1 MNTPANQVKSPFVER
16 LPCKLSVHEKDLAA
30 DSLAHAV
37 NERDALTL
45 EKALSAQRYAKSI
58 KEVDRKIGDLAE
70 AVRTGVEY
78 RQIAVK
84 ERPSFERNV
93 IEVIRLDT
101 NEVCGQRVMRG
112 DERQTAMF
120 PKPATNGNGGQLPLE
135 ALDAAPSTLT
145 EQYGALSEPLG
156 PDEPIPYDVV
166 HGGPGDDDSDDDSDD
181 DADEVVDDDEAE
193 AAISSH

>member
-1 MNTPANQVKSPFVER
+1 MTTQPTQKSPFVER
-16 LPCKLSVHEKDLAA
+16 LPCKLTAHEKDQAA
-30 DSLAHAV
+30 DSLAHSV

-45 EKALSAQRYAKSI
+45 EKALAAQRYAKEI
-58 KEVDRKIGDLAE
+58 KACDRKIGDLAE

-78 RQIAVK
+78 RQVPVK

-120 PKPATNGNGGQLPLE
+120 PKAASNGNGGQLPLE

-145 EQYGALSEPLG
+145 EQYAALEREELEPLG
-156 PDEPIPYDVV
+156 PDDEN
-166 HGGPGDDDSDDDSDD
+166 DDDSDDDT
-181 DADEVVDDDEAE
+181 DEVVDDDEAE

>member
-1 MNTPANQVKSPFVER
+1 MPTPANQVKSPFVER
-16 LPCKLSVHEKDLAA
+16 LPCKLSAHEKELAA

-37 NERDALTL
+37 NERDSLTL
-45 EKALSAQRYAKSI
+45 EKALSAQRFAKSI

-93 IEVIRLDT
+93 IEVIRMDT
-101 NEVCGQRVMRG
+101 GDVCGQRVMRA

-120 PKPATNGNGGQLPLE
+120 PKSTNGHGN
-135 ALDAAPSTLT
+135 DAQTTLT
-145 EQYGALSEPLG
+145 EQYEALSEPLG
-156 PDEPIPYDVV
+156 PIPFEVVDGPDDE
-166 HGGPGDDDSDDDSDD
+166 SDDDDTD
-181 DADEVVDDDEAE
+181 EDAVDDPDEAE

>member
-1 MNTPANQVKSPFVER
+1 MTTPANQVKSPFVER
-16 LPCKLSVHEKDLAA
+16 LPCKLSVHEKELAA
-30 DSLAHAV
+30 DQLAHAV

-45 EKALSAQRYAKSI
+45 EKALSAQRYAKDI
-58 KEVDRKIGDLAE
+58 KTVDRKIGDLAE

-101 NEVCGQRVMRG
+101 NEVCGQRVMRA

-120 PKPATNGNGGQLPLE
+120 PKTGNGNGHGSEQLALGE
-135 ALDAAPSTLT
+135 A
-145 EQYGALSEPLG
+145 EPL
-156 PDEPIPYDVV
+156 
-166 HGGPGDDDSDDDSDD
+166 GPGDDDDDTDE
-181 DADEVVDDDEAE
+181 DADEVAVDDDEAE
-193 AAISSH
+193 AALTEH

>member
-1 MNTPANQVKSPFVER
+1 MTTQPTQKSPFVER
-16 LPCKLSVHEKDLAA
+16 LPCKLTVHEKDQAA
-30 DSLAHAV
+30 DSLAHSV

-45 EKALSAQRYAKSI
+45 EKALAAQRYAKEI
-58 KEVDRKIGDLAE
+58 KACDRKIGDLAE

-78 RQIAVK
+78 RQVPVK

-101 NEVCGQRVMRG
+101 NEVCGQRVMRA

-120 PKPATNGNGGQLPLE
+120 PKAASSNGNGS
-135 ALDAAPSTLT
+135 DAQTTLT

-166 HGGPGDDDSDDDSDD
+166 HGGPGDDENDDDSDD
-181 DADEVVDDDEAE
+181 DTDEVVDDDEAE

>member
-16 LPCKLSVHEKDLAA
+16 LPCKLSVHEKELAA

-45 EKALSAQRYAKSI
+45 EKALSAQRFAKSI

-120 PKPATNGNGGQLPLE
+120 KPGNGS
-135 ALDAAPSTLT
+135 DAQTTLT
-145 EQYGALSEPLG
+145 EKYESLSEPLG
-156 PDEPIPYDVV
+156 PGDE
-166 HGGPGDDDSDDDSDD
+166 SDDDDPDTDD
-181 DADEVVDDDEAE
+181 DTEEDTGVDDDEAE

>member
-93 IEVIRLDT
+93 IEIIRLDT
-101 NEVCGQRVMRG
+101 GEVCGQRVMRG

-120 PKPATNGNGGQLPLE
+120 KPGNGNGSQLPLE
-135 ALDAAPSTLT
+135 ALDAAPGTLT
-145 EQYGALSEPLG
+145 EQYESLSEPLG
-156 PDEPIPYDVV
+156 PDDEN
-166 HGGPGDDDSDDDSDD
+166 DDDSDDDT
-181 DADEVVDDDEAE
+181 DEVVDDDEAE